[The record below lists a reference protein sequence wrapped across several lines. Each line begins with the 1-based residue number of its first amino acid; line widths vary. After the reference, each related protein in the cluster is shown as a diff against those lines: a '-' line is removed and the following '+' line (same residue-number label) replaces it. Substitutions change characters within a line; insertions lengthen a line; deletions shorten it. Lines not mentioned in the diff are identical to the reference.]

1 MKPSIRIKFNI
12 GILFFFVII
21 TVLSVFSAFYLNKLS
36 NKTNAILQEN
46 HNSVVYAR
54 KMSESTM
61 NVNQEVINSYLVHK
75 IPDSTLIMEELHQF
89 DLSLRLEKDN
99 ITEPG
104 EDIMVLSIE
113 KVFAEYGDS
122 IKSAMLKPVA
132 AGSILYLQK
141 KYDDLY
147 QQIAMI
153 SQINEKAIESK
164 TNDAKLSAKDALI
177 QMTIIATLSFIIAL
191 AFTYSFG
198 SYFNER
204 FLQLYNGIKEI
215 VSSNFGQRL
224 HFEGKDEFYDI
235 SLVFNEL
242 AEKLSADQKAT
253 FTYQKEAGM
262 LNITSD
268 IEELK
273 RLIDQIK
280 LFEEQASNIIVKLE
294 TKK

>member
-1 MKPSIRIKFNI
+1 MKPSIRTKFII

-21 TVLSVFSAFYLNKLS
+21 TVLSVFSAYYLNKLS
-36 NKTNAILQEN
+36 TKTNAILQEN

-54 KMSESTM
+54 TMSESIQS
-61 NVNQEVINSYLVHK
+61 VNQEVINSFLIHK
-75 IPDSTLIMEELHQF
+75 IPDSTLIRKELHQF
-89 DLSLRLEKDN
+89 DQSLQLEKAN

-104 EDIMVLSIE
+104 EDIMVFGIE
-113 KVFAEYGDS
+113 KGMGEYRDS
-122 IKSAMLKPVA
+122 IKSIVQRPVA
-132 AGSILYLQK
+132 IGSIFFLQN
-141 KYDDLY
+141 KYDGIY

-164 TNDAKLSAKDALI
+164 TNDAKLSAKNALI

-235 SLVFNEL
+235 SLVFNEM

-253 FTYQKEAGM
+253 FTKQKEAG
-262 LNITSD
+262 LQKIPDD
-268 IEELK
+268 INELK
-273 RLIDQIK
+273 RLIEHIK
-280 LFEEQASNIIVKLE
+280 MIEEQATDLIAKLE
-294 TKK
+294 SKK